1 VLPQQLEIGG
11 VRLSLA
17 CEDESVFLPMRNGF
31 RAFAKTAVDERLPDI
46 RISTGIGQL
55 PELDPSNLSFD
66 SDRFWVAH
74 RWPDKLA
81 FACRERQPRTDF
93 MRIAMGRAAG
103 DEWHITTAAQLSCL
117 GPDGRYPDPLF
128 FPIAE
133 LILLNYLATRDGGLL
148 HSCGVAHEG
157 RGYLFCGRSGAGKST
172 TAQLWDGTGTV
183 LNDDRTLLRRAS
195 DRSFSIHGT
204 PWHGDFSK
212 INPGS
217 APLTAVFFL
226 EQAERNYAQR
236 VTPFQAQRQL
246 LISGW
251 LPLWDRSVGL
261 PQTLALYA
269 DVAHRVPAYRLGF
282 RPEAGARQAVLDA
295 VAQIGSEP

>member
-1 VLPQQLEIGG
+1 MLPQQLEIGG

-17 CEDESVFLPMRNGF
+17 CADESVFLPMRNSF
-31 RAFAKTAVDERLPDI
+31 RAFAATAGDRRPDI
-46 RISTGIGQL
+46 RIAAGIGPL
-55 PELDPSNLSFD
+55 PELDPSSLSFD

-74 RWPDKLA
+74 RWPDQLA
-81 FACRERQPRTDF
+81 FACREREPRTDF
-93 MRIAMGRAAG
+93 WRVAVGCAAG
-103 DEWHITTAAQLSCL
+103 DEWHVTTTPQPSFFRA
-117 GPDGRYPDPLF
+117 GERYPDAF
-128 FPIAE
+128 GFPIAE

-148 HSCGVAHEG
+148 HACGVAHEG

-195 DRSFSIHGT
+195 DRSLSIHGT
-204 PWHGDFSK
+204 PWHGDFSG

-226 EQAERNYAQR
+226 EQAKRNYTER

-261 PQTLALYA
+261 PQTLKLYA

-295 VAQIGSEP
+295 VAQVGGAS